1 VLLLSIGAK
10 RLVRRQRNSAL
21 VGHGAMCGDHPT
33 LEGAPA
39 SDDSDRAEWQHDSC
53 DHGLVEMEAERDGLS
68 CDEEAHSKRDPEH
81 IVRLLYAYAH
91 KK

>member
-1 VLLLSIGAK
+1 MALCVGTTQRLRELLP
-10 RLVRRQRNSAL
+10 V
-21 VGHGAMCGDHPT
+21 MT
-33 LEGAPA
+33 LTELNAGMTAVITVWW
-39 SDDSDRAEWQHDSC
+39 EK
-53 DHGLVEMEAERDGLS
+53 EAERDGLP